1 MRKPFLVSWK
11 RHPPW
16 ACFTKF
22 EFEKFF
28 LFYIIIIIFYST
40 LLFFYSTL
48 FFSKSGNIILCGD
61 FNARLGTLDDYVHEM
76 DGVTFP
82 TTVLTSSIEPRKSRD
97 IHINIGNH

>member
-16 ACFTKF
+16 AWFTKF
-22 EFEKFF
+22 EFEKLF
-28 LFYIIIIIFYST
+28 LFYIIIIFYST

-48 FFSKSGNIILCGD
+48 FFSKSGNILCGD